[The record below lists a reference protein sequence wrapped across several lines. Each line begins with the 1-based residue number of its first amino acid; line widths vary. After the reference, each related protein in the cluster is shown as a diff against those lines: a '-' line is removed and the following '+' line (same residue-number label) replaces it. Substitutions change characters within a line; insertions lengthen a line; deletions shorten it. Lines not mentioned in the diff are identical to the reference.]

1 MERKPR
7 VLVITPDFPPALGG
21 IQTLVHRIVAH
32 SERLATRV
40 LALPSPGAA
49 RFDAEGAID
58 VRRSPKSGGDRRAD
72 VAALNAFA
80 VKEALR
86 FRPEVVLS
94 AHIVTAPAA
103 RMVGWAS
110 GSRTIQYLYA
120 DELRGRPKLARFAVS
135 HADAVAAISGYT
147 RELALEAGAD
157 PAKVHRILCGVDG
170 LGGARAATDGR
181 CVNAPTIITVA
192 RLNSPYK
199 GHDVVMRALP
209 LILGR
214 VPDARWLIV
223 GDGRLRRTLEAQAT
237 LLGVA
242 EHVSFE
248 GSVSD
253 ERRDELLASA
263 HVFVMPSRLPASG
276 VGGEGFGIVYLEAGT
291 HHLPVVAGNVAGA
304 LDAVVD
310 GETGVLVDPTDHVA
324 VADAIADLL
333 LDPDRAR
340 RLGDGGARRAAE
352 LSWPNVA
359 RQVEELVLG
368 LVAGRR

>member
-1 MERKPR
+1 MERRPR
-7 VLVITPDFPPALGG
+7 TLVITPDFPPALGG
-21 IQTLVHRIVAH
+21 IQTLVHRIVRH
-32 SERLATRV
+32 SERLAMRV
-40 LALPSPGAA
+40 LALPSAGAD
-49 RFDAEGAID
+49 RFDAEGTID
-58 VRRSPKSGGDRRAD
+58 VRRSPRSGGDRRAD

-110 GSRTIQYLYA
+110 GSETIQYLYA
-120 DELRGRPKLARFAVS
+120 DELRGRPKLARFAVN
-135 HADAVAAISGYT
+135 HAAAVVAISGYT
-147 RELALEAGAD
+147 RQLALEAGAD
-157 PAKVHRILCGVDG
+157 PGRVHLILCGVDG
-170 LGGARAATDGR
+170 ATASTNGRRADT
-181 CVNAPTIITVA
+181 PTIITVA

-199 GHDVVMRALP
+199 GHDVVMRALA
-209 LILGR
+209 LVRGR
-214 VPDARWLIV
+214 VPDARWLVV
-223 GDGRLRRTLEAQAT
+223 GDGPLLSALQIQAS
-237 LLGVA
+237 LLGVG

-253 ERRDELLASA
+253 ARRDELLSSA
-263 HVFVMPSRLPASG
+263 HVFTMPSRLPPSG

-291 HHLPVVAGNVAGA
+291 HGLPVVAGNVAGA

-333 LDPDRAR
+333 LDPERAR
-340 RLGDGGARRAAE
+340 WMGECGARRAAE

-359 RQVEELVLG
+359 HQVEELVLG
-368 LVAGRR
+368 LVSAR

>member
-7 VLVITPDFPPALGG
+7 VLVIAPDYPPALGG

-135 HADAVAAISGYT
+135 HADAVVAISDYT
-147 RELALEAGAD
+147 RQLAVEAGAD
-157 PAKVHRILCGVDG
+157 PGRVHRIPCGVDPARAPTNG
-170 LGGARAATDGR
+170 RRAAT
-181 CVNAPTIITVA
+181 PTLITVA
-192 RLNSPYK
+192 GLTFSYK
-199 GHDVVMRALP
+199 GHDVVTRALP
-209 LILGR
+209 LVLGR
-214 VPDARWLIV
+214 VPDAHWLVV
-223 GDGRLRRTLEAQAT
+223 GDGPLLDPLKAQASVV
-237 LLGVA
+237 GVSD
-242 EHVSFE
+242 HVSFL
-248 GSVSD
+248 GAVSD
-253 ERRDELLASA
+253 ERRDELLTSA

-310 GETGVLVDPTDHVA
+310 GGTGVLVDPTDHVA

-333 LDPDRAR
+333 LDPDRAH
-340 RLGDGGARRAAE
+340 RLGEGGARRAAE

-359 RQVEELVLG
+359 REVEELALG
-368 LVAGRR
+368 LIAGRR